1 MPQNFAPAT
10 LHSIQIGVPTSYGF
24 EGAEDPHDKPWNTGF
39 FKTPVEGPV
48 FVGPTNIA
56 GDGQADLVNHGGIDK
71 AVLAYSANHYP
82 HWREELRMP
91 AMPFGGFGENLT
103 IVGLCE
109 ASVCIGDIFRVG
121 GVTFEISQPRQPC
134 WKLARRWRMHEL
146 TGLVVR
152 NGRSGWYFRV
162 LEQGW
167 IEAGMQVTLI
177 ERPNPEWT
185 VARANVI
192 LHHCRTDVSSMLELA
207 SVPRLADSWVNEL
220 RERAESLR
228 TPGTIRPQAP

>member
-1 MPQNFAPAT
+1 
-10 LHSIQIGVPTSYGF
+10 
-24 EGAEDPHDKPWNTGF
+24 
-39 FKTPVEGPV
+39 
-48 FVGPTNIA
+48 
-56 GDGQADLVNHGGIDK
+56 
-71 AVLAYSANHYP
+71 
-82 HWREELRMP
+82 MP
-91 AMPFGGFGENLT
+91 ALPFGGFGENLT
-103 IVGLCE
+103 IAGLCE
-109 ASVCIGDIFRVG
+109 AAVCIGDIFRIG
-121 GVTFEISQPRQPC
+121 GVTFEVSQPRQPC

-162 LEQGW
+162 LDQGW

-228 TPGTIRPQAP
+228 TPGTICPQAP